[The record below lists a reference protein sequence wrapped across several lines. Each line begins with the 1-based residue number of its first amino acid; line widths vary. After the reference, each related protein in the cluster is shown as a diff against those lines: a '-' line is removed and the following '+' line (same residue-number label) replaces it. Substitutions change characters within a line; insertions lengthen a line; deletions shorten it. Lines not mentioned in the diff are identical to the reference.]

1 MFRYSSKKNYVKTA
15 NRSFNDVNFDFF
27 NGKFDKYSRNKNNYN
42 SSYNLNS
49 DKKLKTSDCL
59 TYDVSTKSLSFGTF
73 PVSQQ
78 NTPENKRHSLNTKNR
93 NTTDAR
99 KFLQNFSE
107 LKIPGSSN
115 NEADEN
121 LKFMQ
126 LLNGDNESDASKN
139 RPTNSFDLPFAT
151 EILGSLDGPSVNQNN
166 FSEFTSSSDNA
177 QPSRKIDFA
186 QLLNG
191 KNGNSAFSS
200 DLDESLDLEFE
211 DNSAASF
218 DLSDQNLSG
227 LEDSLDQPS
236 ENRNNFSKFPSTL
249 SNAQPSGKFDFAQFL
264 NGKNSASNDET
275 LYQPT
280 VNRNDQQESNELAN
294 IFDASIDSSYFNKKY
309 DLMSDNH
316 NESEHNYV
324 QYLNKNRK

>member
-107 LKIPGSSN
+107 LKLPGSSN

-121 LKFMQ
+121 LKLMQ
-126 LLNGDNESDASKN
+126 LLNGDNEK
-139 RPTNSFDLPFAT
+139 
-151 EILGSLDGPSVNQNN
+151 ILLQLMKLCIN
-166 FSEFTSSSDNA
+166 
-177 QPSRKIDFA
+177 
-186 QLLNG
+186 QLLI
-191 KNGNSAFSS
+191 AM
-200 DLDESLDLEFE
+200 
-211 DNSAASF
+211 
-218 DLSDQNLSG
+218 
-227 LEDSLDQPS
+227 
-236 ENRNNFSKFPSTL
+236 T
-249 SNAQPSGKFDFAQFL
+249 
-264 NGKNSASNDET
+264 
-275 LYQPT
+275 
-280 VNRNDQQESNELAN
+280 
-294 IFDASIDSSYFNKKY
+294 NKKVMN
-309 DLMSDNH
+309 LQIFSMQVLIRH
-316 NESEHNYV
+316 I
-324 QYLNKNRK
+324 LTKNMI

>member
-107 LKIPGSSN
+107 LKLPGSSN

-186 QLLNG
+186 QL
-191 KNGNSAFSS
+191 
-200 DLDESLDLEFE
+200 
-211 DNSAASF
+211 
-218 DLSDQNLSG
+218 
-227 LEDSLDQPS
+227 
-236 ENRNNFSKFPSTL
+236 
-249 SNAQPSGKFDFAQFL
+249 
-264 NGKNSASNDET
+264 
-275 LYQPT
+275 
-280 VNRNDQQESNELAN
+280 
-294 IFDASIDSSYFNKKY
+294 
-309 DLMSDNH
+309 
-316 NESEHNYV
+316 
-324 QYLNKNRK
+324 